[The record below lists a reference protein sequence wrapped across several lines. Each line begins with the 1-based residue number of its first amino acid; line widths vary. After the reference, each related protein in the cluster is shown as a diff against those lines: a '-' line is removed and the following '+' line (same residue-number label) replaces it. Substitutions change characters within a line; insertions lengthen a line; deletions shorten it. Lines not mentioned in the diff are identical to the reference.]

1 MAFENNGLGRPLVR
15 FLAEP
20 ARNLGLAG
28 EEPLLTDLE
37 KLSGCVAHYFFDQQ
51 PRRSLAAI
59 LWSLLTDYRQ
69 NRCGRAYGVKFSAV
83 ACR

>member
-37 KLSGCVAHYFFDQQ
+37 RLSGCVAHYF
-51 PRRSLAAI
+51 
-59 LWSLLTDYRQ
+59 LT
-69 NRCGRAYGVKFSAV
+69 NNCVEA
-83 ACR
+83 